1 MKCACGTS
9 LWTGLLATVGIIGVG
24 VGGYNAI
31 TTGCPLGLCSK
42 DSTSASV
49 TPASMTGEA
58 GASGSCCSGEAKSD
72 CCGGEA
78 KSGCC
83 SGETTPSDEKT
94 EPKIV
99 APVDAPEAAKPV
111 ASNN

>member
-31 TTGCPLGLCSK
+31 TTGCPLGMCSK
-42 DSTSASV
+42 DSVSSSITPTS
-49 TPASMTGEA
+49 TTG
-58 GASGSCCSGEAKSD
+58 GTDSSGCCSGEAKSD

-83 SGETTPSDEKT
+83 SGESTPSDEKT